1 MLISAVEQEEF
12 AVKEEES
19 TIEQESKQI
28 EIAITAEENVESDLD
43 IALSE
48 SDASQTQAEIQLDLE
63 SDKSEVDFVVD
74 TTDESEV
81 HETTEVKL
89 SITQETEDADVS
101 LEIKEENVE
110 NVKISIEG

>member
-1 MLISAVEQEEF
+1 M
-12 AVKEEES
+12 
-19 TIEQESKQI
+19 
-28 EIAITAEENVESDLD
+28 D

-48 SDASQTQAEIQLDLE
+48 SDASQTQEEIQLDLE
-63 SDKSEVDFVVD
+63 NDNEVDFVVD

-110 NVKISIEG
+110 ISLEG

>member
-1 MLISAVEQEEF
+1 M
-12 AVKEEES
+12 
-19 TIEQESKQI
+19 
-28 EIAITAEENVESDLD
+28 ESDLD

-48 SDASQTQAEIQLDLE
+48 SDASQTQEEIQLDLE
-63 SDKSEVDFVVD
+63 NDNEVDFVVD

-110 NVKISIEG
+110 NVEISLEG